1 MQHRKLFL
9 AAASAALAIA
19 LTACSGTGAPAG
31 TPAGTAS
38 APQESAV
45 VETQTPAPEAESHTL
60 QATLNSVDT
69 GLDFLVAVDENGN
82 YCRFNLGGV
91 DADGLEPGDSI
102 QITYT
107 GTLSDGETLDRVLPS
122 PLWKRH
128 PEQILMKQ
136 DGAGADAP
144 APVLGCR

>member
-9 AAASAALAIA
+9 AAAGAALAIA

-45 VETQTPAPEAESHTL
+45 VETQTPAQEAESHTL
-60 QATLNSVDT
+60 QATL
-69 GLDFLVAVDENGN
+69 LVAVDENGN

-107 GTLSDGETLDRVLPS
+107 GTLSDGEGEPTATITALEKTS
-122 PLWKRH
+122 
-128 PEQILMKQ
+128 
-136 DGAGADAP
+136 
-144 APVLGCR
+144 

>member
-9 AAASAALAIA
+9 AAAGAALAIA

-102 QITYT
+102 QQKKLY
-107 GTLSDGETLDRVLPS
+107 ETEKS
-122 PLWKRH
+122 
-128 PEQILMKQ
+128 
-136 DGAGADAP
+136 P
-144 APVLGCR
+144 APYRHRALLYLKLLSFDGDGLLRLYSLCILLRNAQS

>member
-9 AAASAALAIA
+9 AAAGAALAIA

-38 APQESAV
+38 APQE
-45 VETQTPAPEAESHTL
+45 TQTPAPEAESPTL

-107 GTLSDGETLDRVLPS
+107 GTLSDGEGEPTATITALEKTS
-122 PLWKRH
+122 
-128 PEQILMKQ
+128 
-136 DGAGADAP
+136 
-144 APVLGCR
+144 

>member
-9 AAASAALAIA
+9 AAAGAALAIA

-45 VETQTPAPEAESHTL
+45 VETQTPAPEAERHTL

-107 GTLSDGETLDRVLPS
+107 GTLSDGEGEPTATITALEKTS
-122 PLWKRH
+122 
-128 PEQILMKQ
+128 
-136 DGAGADAP
+136 
-144 APVLGCR
+144 

>member
-9 AAASAALAIA
+9 AAAGAALAIA
-19 LTACSGTGAPAG
+19 LTARPGTGAPAR

-38 APQESAV
+38 APQETAV

-107 GTLSDGETLDRVLPS
+107 GTLSDGEGEPTATITALEKTS
-122 PLWKRH
+122 
-128 PEQILMKQ
+128 
-136 DGAGADAP
+136 
-144 APVLGCR
+144 

>member
-38 APQESAV
+38 APQ
-45 VETQTPAPEAESHTL
+45 ETQTPAPEAESHTL

-107 GTLSDGETLDRVLPS
+107 GTLSDGEGEPTATITALEKTS
-122 PLWKRH
+122 
-128 PEQILMKQ
+128 
-136 DGAGADAP
+136 
-144 APVLGCR
+144 

>member
-9 AAASAALAIA
+9 AAAGAALAIA

-82 YCRFNLGGV
+82 YCRLLPLQSGRRGRRRPGARRQHPDHLYR
-91 DADGLEPGDSI
+91 DA
-102 QITYT
+102 
-107 GTLSDGETLDRVLPS
+107 V
-122 PLWKRH
+122 
-128 PEQILMKQ
+128 
-136 DGAGADAP
+136 
-144 APVLGCR
+144 

>member
-9 AAASAALAIA
+9 AAAGAALAIA

-102 QITYT
+102 QIHSNESHNWLNFTNKT
-107 GTLSDGETLDRVLPS
+107 AKLLSINAPNPFKGRTDVHALNTLF
-122 PLWKRH
+122 
-128 PEQILMKQ
+128 
-136 DGAGADAP
+136 
-144 APVLGCR
+144 